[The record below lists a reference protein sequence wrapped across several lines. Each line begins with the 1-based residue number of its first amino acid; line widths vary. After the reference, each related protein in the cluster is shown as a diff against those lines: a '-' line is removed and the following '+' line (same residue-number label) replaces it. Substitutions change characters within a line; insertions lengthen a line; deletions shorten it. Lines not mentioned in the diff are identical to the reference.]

1 MKESIESS
9 VRLLNLVLLD
19 IGAELVSIHAHH
31 GNLDWTSEVE
41 IVVAEMIGR
50 SLKLLLVHASG
61 VINRSI
67 EYWLSS
73 GDSGLMRNE
82 VEIKKLV
89 TLVLNYCCVDNCAWT
104 GIQEVLVCLSEQT
117 VLNISVH

>member
-50 SLKLLLVHASG
+50 SLKLLLVHSCG
-61 VINRSI
+61 VIDRSI
-67 EYWLSS
+67 EYRLSS
-73 GDSGLMRNE
+73 GDRGLMRNQ
-82 VEIKKLV
+82 VEIEKLV
-89 TLVLNYCCVDNCAWT
+89 TLVLNNCCVDNCSWT
-104 GIQEVLVCLSEQT
+104 GIQEILVCPCE
-117 VLNISVH
+117 